1 MADDAAR
8 SELDRLA
15 AREKA
20 ENLTRQARLLAARGD
35 SDGADRL
42 LAEALETDPESSL
55 ALETRGDL
63 LLGRRQTRA
72 AQEAFQRAVEADPTN
87 VSAERKLAETALAI
101 KMASSPELF
110 MEVADD
116 SLASGKA
123 AVVLSFLIPGLGQF
137 VSGEQT
143 KGAAMFAAWILGVVG
158 AFLVPDGLAG
168 FTSLVGGRGPS
179 FNPLVLLPL
188 FLAVSAWLAAIGDAS
203 GRAKTIEPVR
213 IERPR
218 PPVDKEF

>member
-1 MADDAAR
+1 
-8 SELDRLA
+8 LA
-15 AREKA
+15 S
-20 ENLTRQARLLAARGD
+20 RGD
-35 SDGADRL
+35 REGAERL
-42 LAEALETDPESSL
+42 LAEALGVDPESSL
-55 ALETRGDL
+55 AHETRGDL
-63 LLGRRQTRA
+63 LLERRQTRGA
-72 AQEAFQRAVEADPTN
+72 LEAFQRAVESDATN

-110 MEVADD
+110 MEAADD
-116 SLASGKA
+116 VFASGKS
-123 AVVLSFLIPGLGQF
+123 AVVLSFLLPGLGQF

-143 KGAAMFAAWILGVVG
+143 KGTAMFAVWILGVVG

-168 FTSLVGGRGPS
+168 LASLVGGKGPA

-188 FLAVSAWLAAIGDAS
+188 FLAVAAWLAAIGDAS
-203 GRAKTIEPVR
+203 GRAKTLEPVR